1 MRVLHRPY
9 SMHLLQF
16 MSLKGGCR
24 RLPGA
29 RALLSELGQVEVP
42 RLSTGGAYRCRIST
56 SDEAA
61 SDHMTVEA

>member
-29 RALLSELGQVEVP
+29 RAFLSELGQVEGAAALYRRSLP
-42 RLSTGGAYRCRIST
+42 MPNFHIRRGGRRIT
-56 SDEAA
+56 
-61 SDHMTVEA
+61 

>member
-9 SMHLLQF
+9 SMHLQF

-29 RALLSELGQVEVP
+29 RALLSELGQVVEGAAALYRRSLP
-42 RLSTGGAYRCRIST
+42 MPNFHIRRGGRRIT
-56 SDEAA
+56 
-61 SDHMTVEA
+61 